1 MLENFEFP
9 VTKKRNLDFQFD
21 QSKVYIE
28 SLIEVFPCSIE
39 LWIELLLNPE
49 ILKNVPETLERA
61 RKTTGIYFEFIY
73 SLSSS
78 INIQSMLNNESIQAK
93 TYREKFF
100 SDLCHLSL
108 ASDHELKQKKI
119 EHNLLRYTGELRDI
133 TILDLIFHF
142 SNFSID
148 EQRKIILQVLN
159 YLTTHDD
166 HQRILIL
173 YSFFRMIQIGRVFDI
188 VIDCFLSINN
198 DQFEW
203 IIKPFTYRLLDV
215 SIKKDRNTLI
225 WPRFDA
231 FAKQLIHSTH
241 CHEIYVTILQ
251 RLIASMEDKSKIA
264 RLCRL
269 FEKQFSNCGIISQ
282 QLRQII
288 FNSTSNDTG
297 ATTTS

>member
-1 MLENFEFP
+1 
-9 VTKKRNLDFQFD
+9 
-21 QSKVYIE
+21 
-28 SLIEVFPCSIE
+28 
-39 LWIELLLNPE
+39 
-49 ILKNVPETLERA
+49 
-61 RKTTGIYFEFIY
+61 
-73 SLSSS
+73 
-78 INIQSMLNNESIQAK
+78 
-93 TYREKFF
+93 
-100 SDLCHLSL
+100 
-108 ASDHELKQKKI
+108 
-119 EHNLLRYTGELRDI
+119 
-133 TILDLIFHF
+133 
-142 SNFSID
+142 
-148 EQRKIILQVLN
+148 
-159 YLTTHDD
+159 
-166 HQRILIL
+166 
-173 YSFFRMIQIGRVFDI
+173 MIQIGRVFDI

>member
-1 MLENFEFP
+1 
-9 VTKKRNLDFQFD
+9 FD